1 MEAILRVLAR
11 ASRTDRDVGGLK
23 TIFIF
28 CGIGL
33 LASLLFVIA
42 GFDLSAG
49 VF

>member
-1 MEAILRVLAR
+1 METILRALIR
-11 ASRTDRDVGGLK
+11 ASRTDGDVDGLK
-23 TIFIF
+23 TVFIF
-28 CGIGL
+28 CGVGL